1 MSGNHELKRSLTD
14 ITVNSNVVS
23 LENLNDVNESV
34 FQKTTKKGKLFKG
47 PNWTAY
53 NKENLGSIPRNIE
66 KSLVEDK
73 KSITKIGFSTQS
85 ERFFPKNQ
93 NMKNNPGPGSY
104 NLCGDMDFTRTS
116 SSFYS
121 SKGLGNGFV
130 STSDRFD
137 DSKLYYCKYAPGPG
151 EYCPESNKTL
161 EHEVATSILGKS
173 LYNNKKTQSLK
184 IKRDT
189 PGPGYYN
196 PIVNTFDNKYK
207 GKMVLDSVFKS
218 KVNRFK
224 KGKNSNFPGP
234 GKYFKDEQY
243 NDINDKNRAQSQS
256 YFFRGPLPKKY
267 NEEKKLNQYD
277 IKTKQEKDDAKFRL
291 IDKKG
296 KVINYYQQNSDYEFL
311 QTIKSGVTNPF
322 AITKKDLFKLRN
334 KTFMK
339 DNPNS
344 QKGSASLVVAN
355 GGLES
360 EQGMEYIHKIL
371 SKPPKPNLF
380 ELYSP
385 RWKKNELEFKVP
397 GPAYYHPR
405 IQQKVLSF
413 NRNNVDFIWTPGVVN
428 EDYEEPLYNE

>member
-1 MSGNHELKRSLTD
+1 MSGNQNLKRSLTD
-14 ITVNSNVVS
+14 ITVNSNIVS

-34 FQKTTKKGKLFKG
+34 FQKTTKKGKLYKG

-73 KSITKIGFSTQS
+73 KSITKIGFSTQT
-85 ERFFPKNQ
+85 ERFYPKNQ
-93 NMKNNPGPGSY
+93 GTKNNPGPGSY
-104 NLCGDMDFTRTS
+104 NLSGDMDFTRTS

-137 DSKLYYCKYAPGPG
+137 DSKYYYCKYAPGPG
-151 EYCPESNKTL
+151 EYCPESNRTL
-161 EHEVATSILGKS
+161 EHDVASSILGKS

-184 IKRDT
+184 ITRDT
-189 PGPGYYN
+189 PGPGHYN
-196 PIVNTFDNKYK
+196 PIMNTFDNKLK
-207 GKMVLDSVFKS
+207 KNLVPDSVFKS
-218 KVNRFK
+218 KVNRFQKK
-224 KGKNSNFPGP
+224 KGMNYPGP
-234 GKYFKDEQY
+234 GKYFKDEMY
-243 NDINDKNRAQSQS
+243 VDYNDKNRAQSQS
-256 YFFRGPLPKKY
+256 YFFRSPLPKKY

-277 IKTKQEKDDAKFRL
+277 IKTKQDKEDVKFKL

-296 KVINYYQQNSDYEFL
+296 RVISNMQGNNYFEFV
-311 QTIKSGVTNPF
+311 QSIAGGSANPF

-339 DNPNS
+339 DNATS
-344 QKGSASLVVAN
+344 QKSGASLIVAN

-360 EQGMEYIHKIL
+360 DQGMEYIHKIL

-405 IQQKVLSF
+405 IPQKMLSF

-428 EDYEEPLYNE
+428 DDYEEPIYNN